1 MRSRMGK
8 AIAKKGHSML
18 GAGAAIIASIPAAL
32 AVLVAIALPSLS
44 SSI

>member
-8 AIAKKGHSML
+8 AIAKKGHSLL
-18 GAGAAIIASIPAAL
+18 GAGAAVIASIPAAI
-32 AVLVAIALPSLS
+32 AALVAIGIPSI